1 MERIN
6 AAGGGFF
13 SGMHTGEGLVCRFT
27 GPGDIY
33 IQTRNPES
41 LGQWIASQ
49 VPMSGEPSIIYYPC
63 THRWLI
69 AGTTLGA

>member
-6 AAGGGFF
+6 TTEGFF

-33 IQTRNPES
+33 IQTRNPEALS
-41 LGQWIASQ
+41 GWIVAQ
-49 VPMSGEPSIIYYPC
+49 GAGGEFSI
-63 THRWLI
+63 LI
-69 AGTTLGA
+69 MCPPVTDGALL

>member
-33 IQTRNPES
+33 IQTRNPEA

-49 VPMSGEPSIIYYPC
+49 VPGSGESSPFYHASSD
-63 THRWLI
+63 
-69 AGTTLGA
+69 G